1 MICPRCNSE
10 LIETAKHGVVI
21 DHCNICG
28 GIWLDKGEMAKII
41 SQLKKAESSLDEEF
55 KPLWKEKHEYYDKY
69 RHKKKSKFEKIFD
82 IFG

>member
-1 MICPRCNSE
+1 MICPRCNGE
-10 LIETAKHGVVI
+10 LIEAVKHGVVI
-21 DHCNICG
+21 DHCPSCG

-41 SQLKKAESSLDEEF
+41 SQIKQAESSLDEEF

-82 IFG
+82 IFD